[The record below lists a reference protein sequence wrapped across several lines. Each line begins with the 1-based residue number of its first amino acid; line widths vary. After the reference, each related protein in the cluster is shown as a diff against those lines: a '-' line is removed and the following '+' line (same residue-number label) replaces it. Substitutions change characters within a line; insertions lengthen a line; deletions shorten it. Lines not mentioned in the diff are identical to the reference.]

1 MENLWTIFRRE
12 LSAYYSSAIGY
23 IFMIVFQVLS
33 VGLFMTPF
41 FTFLNADM
49 RSFFGTMPII
59 LGIFLP
65 AVTMRLWAEERK
77 QNTWEML
84 LTFPMQPHE
93 LVLGKFLASLVFFMV
108 ALATTLTIPLMLLVL
123 GNPDLGPIIG
133 AYVGTVLLGAFFL
146 AMGLFVSAL
155 CQDQIV
161 AFVITLLACLAVFLL
176 GTDFISAY
184 IDGAWPGLGTF
195 LANVVGMTNHYDTFT
210 RGLIVLGDVLYF
222 VIWTAVFLFLN
233 GLFLEIRS
241 RPAARNTFFV
251 AVAMS
256 LVIGLMANWLLA
268 GQRLGRFDITQDRI
282 YTLSP
287 ATKKI
292 LSELDVPAQVKL
304 YITPSEK
311 MPTEMKYL
319 ERDIVDKLNEMS
331 LASEGHL
338 NVRAIHMETANVIDP
353 LGEPQSTGDEKDE
366 AVEKRLLDK
375 GIRPFSV
382 QALREDEVVNKL
394 VYSALGV
401 GYKDKEEEILPRVL
415 PQDLETLEYRLMN
428 IVYKL
433 SRPKQPVVAL
443 VAPKD
448 ALNIPPHIRQLYMQ
462 MGRPVPQSD
471 DPYETLE
478 RLLQME
484 KYDVRRVDL
493 TQDSGLP
500 DDADSVFVINPHDLN
515 ERQHWELQRALHQGK
530 SVMVAAQQYRW
541 NYNVVRKSVS
551 IEKEDEQPGVNPW
564 LEHYGV
570 TLDPAI
576 LMDVNHQPLTI
587 QQSDNPLQSLL
598 GGGVTLNLPL
608 HITLGQDA
616 MNQEASITSN
626 LSPLFYLWGS
636 ALAVKSDVMDKNK
649 LDHQVLLHTTPNAWT
664 LPANAQ
670 LTSAG
675 LQPPAGGGQQYP
687 LALLVRGQF
696 PDTFA
701 GKPRPAWPAPAPQQ
715 PGMPPPP
722 APPEEAPAAEPKPAP
737 GQLLVVG
744 NAQMFHR
751 NFLSGGNLDFF
762 LNSVDALTL
771 GEDIVNVRGK
781 KQINRAISRP
791 SAPVR
796 QSWKFVNLGL
806 VPLLIAAVGIGH
818 AVARRR
824 SRAAYTALQTAQAY

>member
-1 MENLWTIFRRE
+1 MGNLGTIFRRE
-12 LSAYYSSAIGY
+12 LGAYYSSAIGY

-93 LVLGKFLASLVFFMV
+93 LVLGKFLASLVFFLV
-108 ALATTLTIPLMLLVL
+108 ALASTLTVPIMLFAL
-123 GNPDLGPIIG
+123 GFPDPGPIVG
-133 AYVGTVLLGAFFL
+133 AYVGTALLGAFFL
-146 AMGLFVSAL
+146 AMGLFVSVL

-161 AFVITLLACLAVFLL
+161 AFVVTLLACLAVFLL
-176 GTDFISAY
+176 GTGFISAY

-195 LANVVGMTNHYDTFT
+195 LAGVVGMSSHYDTFA
-210 RGLIVLGDVLYF
+210 RGLIVAGDVLYF

-241 RPAARNTFFV
+241 RPVARNTFV
-251 AVAMS
+251 IAVAMS
-256 LVIGLMANWLLA
+256 VSIGLLANWLLA
-268 GQRLGRFDITQDRI
+268 GQGLGRFDMTQDRI

-287 ATKKI
+287 ATKRI
-292 LSELDVPAQVKL
+292 LRGLDVPVQVKL
-304 YITPSEK
+304 YITPSDK
-311 MPTEMKYL
+311 MPTEMAHL
-319 ERDIVDKLNEMS
+319 ERDILDKLNEMS
-331 LASEGHL
+331 LASGGNLHAG
-338 NVRAIHMETANVIDP
+338 AIHMETANVIDP
-353 LGEPQSTGDEKDE
+353 LGTPPSAGDEKDE

-394 VYSALGV
+394 VYSALSV
-401 GYKDKEEEILPRVL
+401 AYKDKEDEILPRVL

-433 SRPKQPVVAL
+433 SRPKQPVVAM

-478 RLLQME
+478 RLLQVE

-493 TQDSGLP
+493 TQESGLP
-500 DDADSVFVINPHDLN
+500 DDADSVIVINPRSLN
-515 ERQHWELQRALHQGK
+515 ERQHWELERALYQGK
-530 SVMVAAQQYRW
+530 SVMVAAQKYRW

-551 IEKEDEQPGVNPW
+551 IEKEDERPEVNPW
-564 LEHYGV
+564 LQHYGV
-570 TLDPAI
+570 TIDPAI

-587 QQSDNPLQSLL
+587 QQSNNPLQSLL

-616 MNQEASITSN
+616 MNPDVSITSN

-636 ALAVKSDVMDKNK
+636 ALAVKDDVMDKNK
-649 LDHQVLLHTTPNAWT
+649 LEHQVLLSTTPNAWT
-664 LPANAQ
+664 LPPDAQ
-670 LTSAG
+670 LTSASI
-675 LQPPAGGGQQYP
+675 QPPASGQRYP
-687 LALLVRGQF
+687 LAVLARGQF

-701 GKPRPAWPAPAPQQ
+701 GKARPAWPKAPPQ

-722 APPEEAPAAEPKPAP
+722 EPPEDKPAAEAKPAP

-762 LNSVDALTL
+762 LNTVDALTL

-791 SAPVR
+791 SEPVK
-796 QSWKFVNLGL
+796 QFWKFVNLGL
-806 VPLLIAAVGIGH
+806 VPLVIAAVGIGG

-824 SRAAYTALQTAQAY
+824 SRAAYTALQAV

>member
-1 MENLWTIFRRE
+1 MGNLWTIFRRE
-12 LSAYYSSAIGY
+12 LNAYYSSAIGY

-93 LVLGKFLASLVFFMV
+93 LVLGKFLASLVFFIV
-108 ALATTLTIPLMLLVL
+108 ALLTTLTIPIMLLAL
-123 GNPDLGPIIG
+123 GGNPDLGPIIG
-133 AYVGTVLLGAFFL
+133 AYIGTALLGAFFL

-161 AFVITLLACLAVFLL
+161 AFVITLLACLGVFLL
-176 GTDFISAY
+176 GTNFISAY

-195 LANVVGMTNHYDTFT
+195 LADVVGMTSHYNTFS
-210 RGLIVLGDVLYF
+210 RGLIVVGDVLYF
-222 VIWTAVFLFLN
+222 VVWTAVFLFLN

-241 RPAARNTFFV
+241 RPAARNTFVV

-268 GQRLGRFDITQDRI
+268 GQGLGRFDMTQDRI

-292 LSELDVPAQVKL
+292 LGELDVPVQVKL
-304 YITPSEK
+304 YITPSDK

-319 ERDIVDKLNEMS
+319 ERDILDKLNEMS
-331 LASEGHL
+331 LSSGGNL
-338 NVRAIHMETANVIDP
+338 NARAVHMETANVIDP
-353 LGEPQSTGDEKDE
+353 LGAPPSAGDEKDE

-401 GYKDKEEEILPRVL
+401 GYKDKDDEIVPRIL
-415 PQDLETLEYRLMN
+415 PQDLDALEYRLMN

-433 SRPKQPVVAL
+433 SRDKQPVVAM

-478 RLLQME
+478 RLLRVE

-493 TQDSGLP
+493 TQTSGMP
-500 DDADSVFVINPHDLN
+500 EDADSVIVINPRALN
-515 ERQHWELQRALHQGK
+515 ERQHWELQRALHEGK
-530 SVMVAAQQYRW
+530 SVMVAAQKYRW

-551 IEKEDEQPGVNPW
+551 INKEDERPEVNPW

-570 TLDPAI
+570 TIDPAI

-587 QQSDNPLQSLL
+587 QQSDNPLQSLM
-598 GGGVTLNLPL
+598 GGGVTLNLPM

-616 MNQEASITSN
+616 MNPDVSITSN

-636 ALAVKSDVMDKNK
+636 ALAVQSDVLEKSK
-649 LDHQVLLHTTPNAWT
+649 LTHQVLLNTTPNAWT
-664 LPANAQ
+664 LPSDAQ
-670 LTSAG
+670 LTSAS
-675 LQPPAGGGQQYP
+675 LKPSAGNGQRYP
-687 LALLVRGQF
+687 LSVLVRGQF

-701 GKPRPAWPAPAPQQ
+701 GKSRPAWPPPPPQQ

-722 APPEEAPAAEPKPAP
+722 APPEEGPATEPKPAP

-762 LNSVDALTL
+762 LNTVDALTL
-771 GEDIVNVRGK
+771 GEDIVNVRSK

-796 QSWKFVNLGL
+796 QFWKFVNLGL
-806 VPLLIAAVGIGH
+806 VPLVIAAVGIGS

-824 SRAAYTALQTAQAY
+824 SRAAYTALQTV

>member
-49 RSFFGTMPII
+49 RSFFATMPII

-93 LVLGKFLASLVFFMV
+93 LVLGKFFASLVFFIV
-108 ALATTLTIPLMLLVL
+108 ALATTLTIPIMLLVL

-195 LANVVGMTNHYDTFT
+195 LANVVGMTNHYETFS

-268 GQRLGRFDITQDRI
+268 GQGLGRFDMTQDRI

-292 LSELDVPAQVKL
+292 LHELDVPVQVKL
-304 YITPSEK
+304 YITPSDK

-319 ERDIVDKLNEMS
+319 ERDIIDKVNEMS
-331 LASEGHL
+331 LSSGGNL

-353 LGEPQSTGDEKDE
+353 LGEAPSTGDNEDE

-401 GYKDKEEEILPRVL
+401 GYKDKEEEILPRIL
-415 PQDLETLEYRLMN
+415 PQDLDTLEYRLMN

-433 SRPKQPVVAL
+433 SRPKQPVVAM

-493 TQDSGLP
+493 TQESGLP
-500 DDADSVFVINPHDLN
+500 DDADSVFVINPRDLN
-515 ERQHWELQRALHQGK
+515 ERQHWELQRALHEGK

-587 QQSDNPLQSLL
+587 QQSDNTLQSLL

-616 MNQEASITSN
+616 MNQNVSITSN

-636 ALAVKSDVMDKNK
+636 ALALKSDVMDKNK
-649 LDHQVLLHTTPNAWT
+649 LTHQVLLHTTPNAWT
-664 LPANAQ
+664 LPPDAQ
-670 LTSAG
+670 LTSAS

-687 LALLVRGQF
+687 LSVLVRGQF
-696 PDTFA
+696 PDTFS

-722 APPEEAPAAEPKPAP
+722 APPEEAPATAPKPAP

-744 NAQMFHR
+744 DAQMFHR

-762 LNSVDALTL
+762 LNTVDALTL

-791 SAPVR
+791 SAAVR

-806 VPLLIAAVGIGH
+806 IPLLIAAVGIGN

-824 SRAAYTALQTAQAY
+824 SRAAYTALQTV

>member
-1 MENLWTIFRRE
+1 MGNLWTIFRRE

-49 RSFFGTMPII
+49 RSFFGTIPII

-93 LVLGKFLASLVFFMV
+93 LVLGKFLASFVFFIV
-108 ALATTLTIPLMLLVL
+108 ALISTLTIPLMLLAL
-123 GNPDLGPIIG
+123 GNPDMGPIIG
-133 AYVGTVLLGAFFL
+133 AYVGTALLGAFFL

-161 AFVITLLACLAVFLL
+161 AFVITLLACLSVFLL
-176 GTDFISAY
+176 GTDFIAAY

-195 LANVVGMTNHYDTFT
+195 LANVVGMTNHYNTFS

-241 RPAARNTFFV
+241 RPAARNMFLV

-268 GQRLGRFDITQDRI
+268 GQGLGRFDLTEDRI

-292 LSELDVPAQVKL
+292 LAELDVPVQVKL
-304 YITPSEK
+304 YITPSGN

-319 ERDIVDKLNEMS
+319 ERDILDKLNEMS
-331 LASEGHL
+331 LSSAGNLHA
-338 NVRAIHMETANVIDP
+338 RAIHMETANVTDP
-353 LGEPQSTGDEKDE
+353 LGEPPSAGDEKDE

-375 GIRPFSV
+375 GIQPFSV

-394 VYSALGV
+394 VYSSLGV
-401 GYKDKEEEILPRVL
+401 AYKDKEEEILPRVM
-415 PQDLETLEYRLMN
+415 PQDLDTLEYRLMN
-428 IVYKL
+428 IIYKL
-433 SRPKQPVVAL
+433 SRPKQPVVAM
-443 VAPKD
+443 VAPQD
-448 ALNIPPHIRQLYMQ
+448 ALNIPPHIRQLYAQ

-478 RLLQME
+478 RLLQAE

-493 TQDSGLP
+493 TQDSPLP
-500 DDADSVFVINPHDLN
+500 DDADSVIVINPRELN
-515 ERQHWELQRALHQGK
+515 ERQHWELQRALHAGK

-551 IEKEDEQPGVNPW
+551 INKEDERPEVNPW
-564 LEHYGV
+564 LENYGV
-570 TLDPAI
+570 AIDPAI

-616 MNQEASITSN
+616 MNADVSITST

-636 ALAVKSDVMDKNK
+636 ALTVKPDVLDKHK
-649 LDHQVLLHTTPNAWT
+649 LEHQVLLHTTPNAWT
-664 LPANAQ
+664 LPPDAE
-670 LTSAG
+670 LTSAS

-687 LALLVRGQF
+687 LSVLMRGQF

-701 GKPRPAWPAPAPQQ
+701 GKARPAWPPPPPQQ

-722 APPEEAPAAEPKPAP
+722 APAEEEPVAELQAAP

-771 GEDIVNVRGK
+771 GEDIVDVRGK

-796 QSWKFVNLGL
+796 QFWKFVNLGL
-806 VPLLIAAVGIGH
+806 VPLVIAAVGIGH
-818 AVARRR
+818 AVTRRR
-824 SRAAYTALQTAQAY
+824 SRAAYTALQTA

>member
-1 MENLWTIFRRE
+1 
-12 LSAYYSSAIGY
+12 
-23 IFMIVFQVLS
+23 
-33 VGLFMTPF
+33 
-41 FTFLNADM
+41 
-49 RSFFGTMPII
+49 
-59 LGIFLP
+59 
-65 AVTMRLWAEERK
+65 
-77 QNTWEML
+77 
-84 LTFPMQPHE
+84 
-93 LVLGKFLASLVFFMV
+93 
-108 ALATTLTIPLMLLVL
+108 
-123 GNPDLGPIIG
+123 
-133 AYVGTVLLGAFFL
+133 
-146 AMGLFVSAL
+146 
-155 CQDQIV
+155 
-161 AFVITLLACLAVFLL
+161 
-176 GTDFISAY
+176 
-184 IDGAWPGLGTF
+184 
-195 LANVVGMTNHYDTFT
+195 
-210 RGLIVLGDVLYF
+210 
-222 VIWTAVFLFLN
+222 
-233 GLFLEIRS
+233 
-241 RPAARNTFFV
+241 
-251 AVAMS
+251 
-256 LVIGLMANWLLA
+256 
-268 GQRLGRFDITQDRI
+268 
-282 YTLSP
+282 
-287 ATKKI
+287 
-292 LSELDVPAQVKL
+292 
-304 YITPSEK
+304 
-311 MPTEMKYL
+311 
-319 ERDIVDKLNEMS
+319 
-331 LASEGHL
+331 
-338 NVRAIHMETANVIDP
+338 
-353 LGEPQSTGDEKDE
+353 
-366 AVEKRLLDK
+366 LDK
-375 GIRPFSV
+375 GIQPFSV

-394 VYSALGV
+394 VYSALSV
-401 GYKDKEEEILPRVL
+401 AYKDKEDEILPRVL

-433 SRPKQPVVAL
+433 SRPKQPVVAM

-478 RLLQME
+478 RLLQVE

-493 TQDSGLP
+493 TQESGLP
-500 DDADSVFVINPHDLN
+500 DDADSVFVINPRDLN
-515 ERQHWELQRALHQGK
+515 ERQHWELQRALHEGK

-587 QQSDNPLQSLL
+587 QQSDNTLQSLL

-616 MNQEASITSN
+616 MNQNVSITSN

-636 ALAVKSDVMDKNK
+636 ALALKSDVMDKNK
-649 LDHQVLLHTTPNAWT
+649 LTHQVLLHTTPNAWT
-664 LPANAQ
+664 LPPNAQ
-670 LTSAG
+670 LTSAS

-687 LALLVRGQF
+687 LSVLVRGQF
-696 PDTFA
+696 PDTFS

-722 APPEEAPAAEPKPAP
+722 APPEEAPATAPKPAP

-744 NAQMFHR
+744 DAQMFHR

-762 LNSVDALTL
+762 LNTVDALTL

-791 SAPVR
+791 SAAVR

-806 VPLLIAAVGIGH
+806 IPLLIAAVGIGN

-824 SRAAYTALQTAQAY
+824 SRAAYTALQTV

>member
-1 MENLWTIFRRE
+1 MGNLWTIFRRE
-12 LSAYYSSAIGY
+12 LGAYYSSAIGY

-84 LTFPMQPHE
+84 LTFPMRPHE
-93 LVLGKFLASLVFFMV
+93 LVLGKFLASFVFFIV
-108 ALATTLTIPLMLLVL
+108 AMLATLTLPLMLLVL
-123 GNPDLGPIIG
+123 GKPDLGPIIG
-133 AYVGTVLLGAFFL
+133 AYVGTALLGAFFL

-161 AFVITLLACLAVFLL
+161 AFVVTLLACLAVFLL
-176 GTDFISAY
+176 GTNFISAY

-195 LANVVGMTNHYDTFT
+195 LADVVGMTNHYDTFS

-241 RPAARNTFFV
+241 RPAARHTFYV
-251 AVAMS
+251 AVTMS
-256 LVIGLMANWLLA
+256 LFIGLMANWLLA
-268 GQRLGRFDITQDRI
+268 GQNLGRFDMTQDHI

-292 LSELDVPAQVKL
+292 LGELDVPVQVKL

-319 ERDIVDKLNEMS
+319 ERDILDKLNEMS
-331 LASEGHL
+331 LSSGGNL
-338 NVRAIHMETANVIDP
+338 KVRAIHMETANVIEP
-353 LGEPQSTGDEKDE
+353 LGAPSSAGDKKDE

-375 GIRPFSV
+375 GVRPFSV

-401 GYKDKEEEILPRVL
+401 AYKDKEEEILPRIL

-448 ALNIPPHIRQLYMQ
+448 VLNIPPHIRQLYMQ

-478 RLLQME
+478 RLLRAE

-493 TQDSGLP
+493 TQNSGLP
-500 DDADSVFVINPHDLN
+500 DDADSVVVINPRELN
-515 ERQHWELQRALHQGK
+515 ERQRWELQRALHEGK
-530 SVMVAAQQYRW
+530 SVMVAAQKYRW

-551 IEKEDEQPGVNPW
+551 IEKEDEHPEVNPW

-570 TLDPAI
+570 TIDPAI
-576 LMDVNHQPLTI
+576 LMDVNHQALTI
-587 QQSDNPLQSLL
+587 QRSDNPLQSLL

-616 MNQEASITSN
+616 MNPDASITSN

-636 ALAVKSDVMDKNK
+636 ALTVKPDVLDKLK
-649 LDHQVLLHTTPNAWT
+649 LKYQVLLNTTSNAWT
-664 LPANAQ
+664 LPSDAQ
-670 LTSAG
+670 LTSASF
-675 LQPPAGGGQQYP
+675 QPPVGGGHQYP
-687 LALLVRGQF
+687 LSVLVRGQF

-701 GKPRPAWPAPAPQQ
+701 GKAPPAWPPAPQQ

-722 APPEEAPAAEPKPAP
+722 APPKEAPVAESKPSP

-744 NAQMFHR
+744 DAQMFHR

-762 LNSVDALTL
+762 LNTVDALTL
-771 GEDIVNVRGK
+771 GEDLVNIRGK

-791 SAPVR
+791 SVPVR
-796 QSWKFVNLGL
+796 QFWKFVNLGL
-806 VPLLIAAVGIGH
+806 VPLVIAAVGIGN

-824 SRAAYTALQTAQAY
+824 SRAAYTALQAV

>member
-1 MENLWTIFRRE
+1 
-12 LSAYYSSAIGY
+12 
-23 IFMIVFQVLS
+23 MIVFQVLS

-49 RSFFGTMPII
+49 RSFFATMPII

-84 LTFPMQPHE
+84 LTFPMQSHE
-93 LVLGKFLASLVFFMV
+93 LVLGKFLASLVFFIV
-108 ALATTLTIPLMLLVL
+108 ALLTTLTIPLMLLAL
-123 GNPDLGPIIG
+123 GGNPDLGPIIG
-133 AYVGTVLLGAFFL
+133 AYVGTALLGAFFL

-161 AFVITLLACLAVFLL
+161 AFVVTLLACLAVFLL

-195 LANVVGMTNHYDTFT
+195 LAGVVGMTNHYNTFA

-241 RPAARNTFFV
+241 RPVARNTFLV
-251 AVAMS
+251 AVVMS

-268 GQRLGRFDITQDRI
+268 GRGLSRFDLTQDRI

-287 ATKKI
+287 ATEKI
-292 LSELDVPAQVKL
+292 LRELDVPVLVNL
-304 YITPSEK
+304 YITPSDK
-311 MPTEMKYL
+311 MPTEMKDL
-319 ERDIVDKLNEMS
+319 ERDILDSLNEMVLS
-331 LASEGHL
+331 SGGNL
-338 NVRAIHMETANVIDP
+338 NVRAIHMETANVTDP
-353 LGEPQSTGDEKDE
+353 LGAPPSAGDEQDE

-401 GYKDKEEEILPRVL
+401 GYKDKDEEILPRVL
-415 PQDLETLEYRLMN
+415 PQDLDTLEYRLMN

-433 SRPKQPVVAL
+433 SRAKQPVVAL
-443 VAPKD
+443 VAPQD

-462 MGRPVPQSD
+462 MGRPIPQSD

-478 RLLQME
+478 RLLQVE

-493 TQDSGLP
+493 TQDAGMP
-500 DDADSVFVINPHDLN
+500 GDADSVIVINPRELN
-515 ERQHWELQRALHQGK
+515 ERQHWELQRALHEGK

-551 IEKEDEQPGVNPW
+551 INKEDERPEVNPW

-587 QQSDNPLQSLL
+587 QQADNPLASLL

-608 HITLGQDA
+608 HIMLGQDA
-616 MNQEASITSN
+616 MNPDVSITSN

-636 ALAVKSDVMDKNK
+636 ALALKPDVLDKHK
-649 LDHQVLLHTTPNAWT
+649 LEQQVLLHTTPQAWT
-664 LPANAQ
+664 LPPDAE
-670 LTSAG
+670 LTSAS
-675 LQPPAGGGQQYP
+675 LQPPASGAQQYP
-687 LALLVRGQF
+687 LSVLVRGQF
-696 PDTFA
+696 PDTFV
-701 GKPRPAWPAPAPQQ
+701 GKARPAWPAPMPPQ

-722 APPEEAPAAEPKPAP
+722 PPPAEAPAVEPKAAP

-762 LNSVDALTL
+762 LNAVDALTL
-771 GEDIVNVRGK
+771 GEDIVNIRGK

-796 QSWKFVNLGL
+796 QFWKFVNLGF
-806 VPLLIAAVGIGH
+806 VPLAIAAVGIGS

-824 SRAAYTALQTAQAY
+824 SRAAYTTLQAV